1 MVSMENKII
10 STVKKEVFS
19 LFGKSQLLK
28 GKDRVTV
35 LLESKEIL
43 QRLAFG
49 ITPDCSIECNRL
61 VLYNLAYVCME
72 MQDKTSARFYINNIK
87 NIIDN
92 NEEYRNNNY
101 GTYCNIMNI
110 YSECNKLSVSERIRI
125 NEDNLR
131 YYEENNI
138 EDNAF
143 ISKSNICLLKGH
155 LDEMIDILTNIH
167 IRIIMCTEKEIEL
180 MQKLEGASRGI
191 FEDLKKYGTQ
201 ELCEEALETL
211 DNASYLHQ
219 IV

>member
-1 MVSMENKII
+1 MESMDNKII

-28 GKDRVTV
+28 DNERITV
-35 LLESKEIL
+35 LLEAKEIL

-49 ITPDCSIECNRL
+49 ITPDCSIDCNRL
-61 VLYNLAYVCME
+61 VFYNLAYVCME
-72 MQDKTSARFYINNIK
+72 MQDNTSARFYINNIK
-87 NIIDN
+87 KIIDS
-92 NEEYRNNNY
+92 NEEYKNNNY
-101 GTYCNIMNI
+101 GNYCNIMNI
-110 YSECNKLSVSERIRI
+110 YSECNKLDVNERIRI
-125 NEDNLR
+125 NEDNLK

-143 ISKSNICLLKGH
+143 ISKSNICLLKRQF
-155 LDEMIDILTNIH
+155 DEMIDILTNIH
-167 IRIIMCTEKEIEL
+167 IRIMRCSREEEEL
-180 MQKLEGASRGI
+180 MLKLEGASRGI

-211 DNASYLHQ
+211 ENASYLHQ